1 MDQRI
6 QDEDLRTRKFLH
18 PVSCSR
24 VVRECQS
31 RLVEQYIPYLQT
43 ECRQMVKEE
52 KREGVTKME
61 RHCVNHY
68 FDNIFQNPTFTLGL
82 SDIVS
87 ENTKVP

>member
-1 MDQRI
+1 MEWLENGDSVVWSVLCVCLCYDCIYNIQVDQRI

-52 KREGVTKME
+52 KREGV
-61 RHCVNHY
+61 
-68 FDNIFQNPTFTLGL
+68 
-82 SDIVS
+82 
-87 ENTKVP
+87 